1 MKTKNRFIELS
12 HDLPAKPNYNNVI
25 NKWDGREGKGY
36 RAPMRQKGGKGEG
49 GDEETNGQKEELEQ
63 GKKYHIDV

>member
-1 MKTKNRFIELS
+1 MNENKNRFIELS

-36 RAPMRQKGGKGEG
+36 RAPMRQKGKREGE
-49 GDEETNGQKEELEQ
+49 DEETNG
-63 GKKYHIDV
+63 

>member
-49 GDEETNGQKEELEQ
+49 EDEETNG
-63 GKKYHIDV
+63 